1 MSSEMSSEEK
11 RVIVTINVMNVLS
24 SWGLTAS
31 QQAEILAMPSNV
43 RSRHMH
49 QYKEGVPLPESDE
62 INVRIDHILGIS
74 DALRTSYPLN
84 NEMGA
89 YWMKQ
94 SSAKRFN
101 SRSPI
106 NCIIEDGLE
115 GLVAVRVH
123 LDCAYD
129 WHIDKL
135 QHKDK

>member
-1 MSSEMSSEEK
+1 MSNEDNK
-11 RVIVTINVMNVLS
+11 RVTVTLKVMEVLS
-24 SWGLTAS
+24 SWGLSSS

-49 QYKEGVPLPESDE
+49 QYKEGTPLPKGDE
-62 INVRIDHILGIS
+62 IDVRIDHILGIY

-84 NEMGA
+84 LEMGP

-94 SSAKRFN
+94 ANAKRFSN
-101 SRSPI
+101 RAPI

-115 GLVAVRVH
+115 GLIAVRVH

-129 WHIDKL
+129 WHIDKM
-135 QHKDK
+135 QHKKD

>member
-1 MSSEMSSEEK
+1 MTIDEDK
-11 RVIVTINVMNVLS
+11 RVTITLKVMEVLS
-24 SWGLTAS
+24 SWGLTSS

-49 QYKEGVPLPESDE
+49 QYKEGVPLPLSDE
-62 INVRIDHILGIS
+62 IDVRVDHILGIS

-84 NEMGA
+84 FEMGA

-94 SSAKRFN
+94 ASAKRFN
-101 SRSPI
+101 NRAPI
-106 NCIIEDGLE
+106 SCIIEDGLE
-115 GLVAVRVH
+115 GLIAVRVH

-135 QHKDK
+135 QHKNK